1 MQLRADSD
9 LPKRKE
15 LLFKIRS
22 VLLTAATLIC
32 YFFNQQIIVIMFW
45 LSSIWRLESQN
56 MVSSQ
61 QWGGRPCDQLAVQ
74 VPPSSSSTPLLSS
87 PLCPDSSQ
95 VRADGRVGGRV
106 QTERSSNTDLTS
118 PSDRS
123 SIITLLLETLSS
135 SSWLLAFC
143 PYAWSGSLPR
153 QN

>member
-74 VPPSSSSTPLLSS
+74 VPPSSSSSSTPLLSS
-87 PLCPDSSQ
+87 LSRLLSSEGW
-95 VRADGRVGGRV
+95 RSRGR
-106 QTERSSNTDLTS
+106 TSSNREKQQHWSDITIRQKQHYHSPAGDPFIIFMTS
-118 PSDRS
+118 SFL
-123 SIITLLLETLSS
+123 SI
-135 SSWLLAFC
+135 C
-143 PYAWSGSLPR
+143 VAWVSA
-153 QN
+153 